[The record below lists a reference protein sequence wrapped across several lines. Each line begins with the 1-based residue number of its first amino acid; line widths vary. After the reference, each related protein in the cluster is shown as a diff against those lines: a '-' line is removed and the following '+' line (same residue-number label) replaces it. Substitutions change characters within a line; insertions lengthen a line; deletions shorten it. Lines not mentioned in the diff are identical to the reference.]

1 MEEVTKYFEQRIK
14 EYVEQEMKND
24 DLFRQTVE
32 AKPDKSVEEACRYI
46 IAQVNEAKRCGW
58 DDSEIFAMV
67 KHYYDENDI
76 EVPEDASGVQRIVVG
91 GKIDLTDEE
100 RREAKEEA
108 VRQYKADI
116 ERKER
121 ERREAEEQKE
131 RERKEALKARR
142 MQENQ
147 MQGDLFGGLL

>member
-1 MEEVTKYFEQRIK
+1 MDEVTKYFEQRIT
-14 EYVEQEMKND
+14 EYVESEKKKD

-32 AKPDKSVEEACRYI
+32 AKPKKSVKEACRYV
-46 IAQVNEAKRCGW
+46 IAQVKQSNRCGW

-67 KHYYDENDI
+67 KHYYDEDDVK
-76 EVPEDASGVQRIVVG
+76 VPKNVSGVQRIVVSG
-91 GKIDLTDEE
+91 RIDLTDEE

-142 MQENQ
+142 MQEKQ
-147 MQGDLFGGLL
+147 LQGDLFGGLE